1 MFTTFYHNNSK
12 LNKFRKLITGKTK
25 VMDIIIRPGHYQSKS
40 SLGSDNPD
48 IIRVLGIDK
57 TKTDSWITQD
67 NKSIPSYVLEQDYVA
82 LDTVAT
88 LKNKTKS
95 KKNLF
100 ADFSTVDVENQV
112 GNQKPESQNLKNQQ
126 KPINQKP
133 LDAKNPLID
142 EILLNQENTIIN
154 LTNPP
159 EVIKTIP
166 FDISVIDKINI
177 DKLNEKSMDK
187 FGIEKYK
194 KPEIVLE
201 VPILLDYEISKLRTT
216 IELLDLDEDVIVTYL
231 AENISFDF
239 TRAIKLKLKELL
251 NQEDVKPE
259 DAKPEPKPNLLSR
272 GVYDST
278 NPYIIDPP
286 IIDPLEK
293 IGEKITNPVNKP
305 IEVNMKPD
313 RLEKEITEISEYLN
327 GFLSS
332 KNNTK

>member
-1 MFTTFYHNNSK
+1 MFTAFYHNNSK
-12 LNKFRKLITGKTK
+12 LNKFRKLITGKNK

-40 SLGSDNPD
+40 SLGSDKPD

-57 TKTDSWITQD
+57 TKSDSWITQD

-112 GNQKPESQNLKNQQ
+112 GNQKPENR
-126 KPINQKP
+126 KP
-133 LDAKNPLID
+133 LDDKNPLIG
-142 EILLNQENTIIN
+142 EILLNQENTIVY
-154 LTNPP
+154 NPNP
-159 EVIKTIP
+159 SNVIKTIP

-187 FGIEKYK
+187 YGIEKYK

-239 TRAIKLKLKELL
+239 TRAIKQKLKELL
-251 NQEDVKPE
+251 NHEYVKPE
-259 DAKPEPKPNLLSR
+259 EVKPEPKSEPNHSEKNLLDSSTE
-272 GVYDST
+272 VYG
-278 NPYIIDPP
+278 PIEVEEKP
-286 IIDPLEK
+286 IIEK
-293 IGEKITNPVNKP
+293 IKESVASNPITKQITNPMN
-305 IEVNMKPD
+305 PD
-313 RLEKEITEISEYLN
+313 SLEKEITEISEYLN
-327 GFLSS
+327 RFLTG